1 MANNWK
7 KAVERI
13 NRDKYG
19 VPTGW
24 DTRETVAL
32 QLGCSPDRV
41 NEIIKPGLDSGDFER
56 KDFMIWDERRG
67 STVRTACYR
76 IVDRS
81 AKEPTAKPALSQENR
96 EVRKQYNTDSLQSR
110 IASSILKHPDWTD
123 LRVAKSFKGV
133 NVGDV
138 QAIRASL

>member
-13 NRDKYG
+13 NRDKYS
-19 VPTGW
+19 VPPGW
-24 DTRETVAL
+24 DTKETVAL

-41 NEIIKPGLDSGDFER
+41 NETIKPGLDSGDFER

-67 STVRTACYR
+67 TTVKTACYR

-81 AKEPTAKPALSQENR
+81 AKEPADQLTPQEKREAL
-96 EVRKQYNTDSLQSR
+96 KQYNADSLQCR
-110 IASSILKHPDWTD
+110 VATSILKHPDWTD
-123 LRVAKSFKGV
+123 LRIAKSFKGV
-133 NVGDV
+133 NVGYV
-138 QAIRASL
+138 QAIRANV